1 MRQCDGCWSNR
12 KQVVPEYPSC
22 KLKRLCE
29 LVDPGI
35 LAHCHLQ
42 ALREY
47 AEAHKL
53 LLKGANEF
61 NRLEGVPLLPSHDF
75 EKEVRSAHAELFQHL
90 NDMRP
95 GHFRRW
101 FDEVSVGGRGQN
113 RFDGWEADRIPEGV
127 RQSGIRLMTG
137 AAAPSVRVARFF
149 EHFFR
154 VHPFMDGNGRV
165 ARMMVQR
172 ALLNDGLHA
181 RWDDSAK
188 ARRRYVSSLEYAH
201 RRRGYGDRALR
212 FLVDWVERQLVAV
225 DPPDEDESMSD

>member
-22 KLKRLCE
+22 KVKRLCE
-29 LVDPGI
+29 FVDPGI
-35 LAHCHLQ
+35 LAHCHLG
-42 ALREY
+42 ALHEY
-47 AEAHKL
+47 TAAHKL

-61 NRLEGVPLLPSHDF
+61 NRLESVPLFPSHDF
-75 EKEVRSAHAELFQHL
+75 EHEVRRAHAKLFHHL

-95 GHFRRW
+95 GQFRRQ
-101 FDEVSVGGRGQN
+101 FDEVSVGGTGQN

-127 RQSGIRLMTG
+127 RQSGARLMG
-137 AAAPSVRVARFF
+137 GGVAPALRIARFF

-201 RRRGYGDRALR
+201 RKRSRGDHALR
-212 FLVDWVERQLVAV
+212 FLEAWVERQLVTV
-225 DPPDEDESMSD
+225 DPPDEEESMSK